1 MLVELEPLLR
11 RYTYRRETLC
21 RDLAQLTVEQLDWR
35 PVQACTT
42 IGTLLLHIAGIE
54 DLKIASIKGLNIH
67 KRWQQSHWEKLRPGF
82 AIELKI
88 PGPQGHTIGYYLEIL
103 RTLQKN
109 TYRYIRTIDQATL
122 GRSSPFYIE
131 GKDFQPGCFEE
142 LQNHAL
148 LISILQHEQYHR
160 GQIMLL
166 KFIYKQLHT

>member
-1 MLVELEPLLR
+1 MLAALKPLLQ
-11 RYTYRRETLC
+11 RYTYRRETLY

-42 IGTLLLHIAGIE
+42 IGTLLVHIAGIE
-54 DLKIASIKGLNIH
+54 DLKIASMKGLAIH
-67 KRWQQSHWEKLRPGF
+67 NRWQRSYWDKFRSGF

-88 PGPQGHTIGYYLEIL
+88 PGPQGYSIRYYLEIL

-109 TYRYIRTIDQATL
+109 TSRYIRAIDQATL
-122 GRSSPFYIE
+122 KKRSPFYIE

-166 KFIYKQLHT
+166 KFLYKQQHI